1 MPSYTTIFSS
11 SVIPRSVI
19 SKRWHQLAY
28 SKFSLMY
35 TSQILDLKG
44 TPRPEQNNLLDK
56 FLTITSTKSDLAST
70 SLLSNLDMDPGS
82 TSQVA
87 SSEIAATSVSLSV
100 EGSKGERK
108 EVFSNLRNL
117 VSFAVRRDRETSK

>member
-1 MPSYTTIFSS
+1 LLI
-11 SVIPRSVI
+11 
-19 SKRWHQLAY
+19 
-28 SKFSLMY
+28 Y

-87 SSEIAATSVSLSV
+87 ASEVAATSVNPSA

-108 EVFSNLRNL
+108 EVFSNFRNL

>member
-1 MPSYTTIFSS
+1 
-11 SVIPRSVI
+11 V
-19 SKRWHQLAY
+19 AY
-28 SKFSLMY
+28 SKSSLMC

-56 FLTITSTKSDLAST
+56 FLTVTSTKNDLAST

-87 SSEIAATSVSLSV
+87 ASELAATSVGLST
-100 EGSKGERK
+100 EGSSKGERK
-108 EVFSNLRNL
+108 EVFSNFRNL